1 MNKLVKEQNRD
12 HNMEND
18 IRTKT
23 ALTGPSRVEG
33 LDEGKTT
40 EEDEDWSVGE
50 VAESRE
56 GVETVV
62 DWPAAAGV
70 DIAPFGVVEGVAE
83 DDWPAAAWVDIALI
97 GVVEGVAEGDA
108 EVVVRAVE
116 VWLGVTLTDWNEVT
130 IVGWEVW

>member
-1 MNKLVKEQNRD
+1 M
-12 HNMEND
+12 
-18 IRTKT
+18 
-23 ALTGPSRVEG
+23 
-33 LDEGKTT
+33 
-40 EEDEDWSVGE
+40 GE

-70 DIAPFGVVEGVAE
+70 DIVLF
-83 DDWPAAAWVDIALI
+83 

-116 VWLGVTLTDWNEVT
+116 VWLGVKLTDSNEVT
-130 IVGWEVW
+130 VVG